1 MSTRRVILLDP
12 AGGVEPVAQ
21 ALGEFSDVRVERADA
36 APSGPDIV
44 ALLVPPEV
52 PVGSLECEALPD
64 LRIVATTSTGYD
76 HLDLE
81 ALAAAGVWGTHCAGY
96 CDHEVADHAIALAL
110 DLLRGITIL
119 DRSVRA
125 GGWDQTPSPPRR
137 IAGSVL
143 GVLGL
148 GRIGRE
154 VARRARALEMR
165 VLAHD
170 PFLSDTDI
178 PGVELAALDELMAA
192 ADVVTLHALLTPE
205 SREMIGER
213 ELAMMRPGSYLVNCS
228 RAALVDHDALGAA
241 LISGHLGGCG
251 LDVLPYEPP
260 GDDEPALRWPRTI
273 VTPHSAWFSPDSE
286 HAPYRLAGEA
296 VAAVLEGR
304 EPRHVVA
311 RPASKARRQA
321 AGPTG
326 AYPRRDR

>member
-1 MSTRRVILLDP
+1 MSSRRVILLDP

-36 APSGPDIV
+36 VPRGPGIV
-44 ALLVPPEV
+44 ALLVPPEI
-52 PVGSLECEALPD
+52 PVGSSECEALPD
-64 LRIVATTSTGYD
+64 LRVVATTSTGYD

-81 ALAAAGVWGTHCAGY
+81 ALSAAGIWGAHCAGY
-96 CDHEVADHAIALAL
+96 CDHEVADHAIAFAL

-143 GVLGL
+143 GVIGL

-154 VARRARALEMR
+154 VARRACALDMR
-165 VLAHD
+165 VVAHD
-170 PFLSDTDI
+170 PFLTDSNV
-178 PGVELAALDELMAA
+178 PGVEMATLDALMAA

-205 SREMIGER
+205 SRGMIGER
-213 ELAMMRPGSYLVNCS
+213 ELAMMRPGGYLVNCS

-251 LDVLPYEPP
+251 LDVLPHEPP
-260 GDDEPALRWPRTI
+260 VDDEPALRWPRTI
-273 VTPHSAWFSPDSE
+273 VTPHSAWFSPESE

-311 RPASKARRQA
+311 RPAR
-321 AGPTG
+321 
-326 AYPRRDR
+326 